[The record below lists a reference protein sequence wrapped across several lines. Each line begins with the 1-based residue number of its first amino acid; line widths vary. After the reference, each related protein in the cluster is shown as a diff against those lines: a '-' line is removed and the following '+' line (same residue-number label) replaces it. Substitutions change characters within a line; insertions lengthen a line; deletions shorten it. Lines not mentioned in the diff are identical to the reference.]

1 MKGCILYVNPERLY
15 TSGTMFTCY
24 FVDPDLRLEI
34 FFEKKR
40 G

>member
-1 MKGCILYVNPERLY
+1 MLTLKDY
-15 TSGTMFTCY
+15 TLVVLCAMFTSY